1 MDKTAGAQGVKMAR
15 VSKKHYQIQ
24 QIYYY
29 KFIVIPN
36 LSRAYF
42 ICALTH
48 RTQQLTV
55 PLDWLE

>member
-29 KFIVIPN
+29 KCFIV
-36 LSRAYF
+36 
-42 ICALTH
+42 
-48 RTQQLTV
+48 
-55 PLDWLE
+55 